1 MENLATLGHFPTGL
15 GLAAAASWCL
25 LQMGALRLP
34 VLPATPHV
42 LPLVHTILSA
52 PTWRL

>member
-34 VLPATPHV
+34 VLPAAPHV